1 MVVVSDTSSISNLI
15 QIGLVELLRDLY
27 GEVVIT
33 PAVQRELYRIDS
45 QIAIIE
51 KLSWIK
57 VQMPKNQKMVLEL
70 LEKLDLGESESIVLA
85 MEMNADYLLIDESLG
100 RRIATEL
107 GIQVTG
113 LLGVLIQA
121 KKLEKISE
129 LASYVQDLRRV
140 GFRLNQKLVQSVLE
154 KLDEL

>member
-1 MVVVSDTSSISNLI
+1 MMVISDTSSISNLI
-15 QIGLVELLRDLY
+15 QVGLVELLRDLY
-27 GEVVIT
+27 GEVVVT

-45 QIAIIE
+45 QVAVIE

-57 VQMPKNQKMVLEL
+57 IQGPKNQKMVLEL

-85 MEMNADYLLIDESLG
+85 MEMNANYLLIDESSG

-129 LASYVQDLRRV
+129 VSGYIQDLRRI
-140 GFRLNQKLVQSVLE
+140 GFRLNQKLVQDVLE
-154 KLDEL
+154 KLGEL